1 MLGSLSKAIGA
12 LGIILALFIGLTLMT
27 LAIHWII
34 FIAPAAIL
42 VFFIWIL
49 FQDTEEE
56 PPEQ

>member
-1 MLGSLSKAIGA
+1 MLGSLSKAIEA
-12 LGIILALFIGLTLMT
+12 LGIILALFIGLTLVT